1 MHRVCLR
8 PAPLTRSDGR
18 WRRILVSDLHSAL
31 SGRPTR
37 NASSTWS
44 AVVRLA
50 KMSNKRER
58 VPRSR
63 RNVNVSRTRTR
74 SRKARLVTTCDGARV
89 WGGAVQSSD
98 SGTCSCTSAKSPR
111 HYPRSCLGEGLLR
124 LWLRARCVEQNRERP
139 RRPCDRGSRAWGRPA
154 VLRAR
159 CVEQHQQRSAKITK
173 LCALSWAFTHFLR
186 VLGPWVRVCVWF

>member
-111 HYPRSCLGEGLLR
+111 HYPRSCLGEGLLSGYGCVR
-124 LWLRARCVEQNRERP
+124 VVLNRTENVRAVHAIEAP
-139 RRPCDRGSRAWGRPA
+139 
-154 VLRAR
+154 
-159 CVEQHQQRSAKITK
+159 
-173 LCALSWAFTHFLR
+173 
-186 VLGPWVRVCVWF
+186 VLGDVRRSCARVVLNSISSGPRK

>member
-18 WRRILVSDLHSAL
+18 WRRILVSGLHSAL

-63 RNVNVSRTRTR
+63 RNVNVSRTR

-111 HYPRSCLGEGLLR
+111 HYPRSCLGEAEGLLR
-124 LWLRARCVEQNRERP
+124 LWLRARARVVLNRTENV
-139 RRPCDRGSRAWGRPA
+139 RAVHAIEAP
-154 VLRAR
+154 
-159 CVEQHQQRSAKITK
+159 
-173 LCALSWAFTHFLR
+173 
-186 VLGPWVRVCVWF
+186 VLGDVRRSCARVVLNSISSGPRK

>member
-18 WRRILVSDLHSAL
+18 WRRILVSGLHSAL

-111 HYPRSCLGEGLLR
+111 HYPRSCLGEAEGLLR
-124 LWLRARCVEQNRERP
+124 LW
-139 RRPCDRGSRAWGRPA
+139 
-154 VLRAR
+154 LRAR